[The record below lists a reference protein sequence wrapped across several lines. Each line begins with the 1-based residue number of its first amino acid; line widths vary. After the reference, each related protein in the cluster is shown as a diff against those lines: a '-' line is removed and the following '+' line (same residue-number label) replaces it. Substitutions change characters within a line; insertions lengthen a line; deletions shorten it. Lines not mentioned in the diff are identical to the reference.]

1 MFNIILRLTR
11 VNEIWKILVQQL
23 NLLDSMTP
31 IEFLEF
37 RNYITP
43 ASGFQSH
50 QFRLIEMKL
59 GLTDEFRQSFRA
71 RYFTGVMFRG
81 EQAQQLVESM
91 AETTLLVHLER
102 WLEQIYDGMPFD
114 YLTKYQQ
121 AVTRYLDDQKAEK
134 ILVSSVRWIS
144 EGERKIFFI

>member
-11 VNEIWKILVQQL
+11 VNNTWKLLFQQL

-59 GLTDEFRQSFRA
+59 GLTDAFRQSFHDQ
-71 RYFTGVMFRG
+71 YFTKVMFQG
-81 EQAQQLVESM
+81 EQSRQLVQSIE
-91 AETTLLVHLER
+91 ETSLLGHLER
-102 WLEQIYDGMPFD
+102 WLERLYDEMPFNF
-114 YLTKYQQ
+114 LTEYQQ
-121 AVTRYLDDQKAEK
+121 AVTRFIEHQMEEK
-134 ILVSSVRWIS
+134 ILVSSIRSVSRR
-144 EGERKIFFI
+144 EGK